1 MEGSGP
7 ALLSDV
13 AIFLIVIFGIPI
25 ALFSSLLRID
35 MEHARAM
42 EKRRREIRKQTRD
55 DQCNQA
61 PDMAGA
67 SNQGSTD
74 DDQ

>member
-1 MEGSGP
+1 MDGSGP

-35 MEHARAM
+35 MEHAREM

-67 SNQGSTD
+67 GNKGSTD

>member
-1 MEGSGP
+1 MGGSGP
-7 ALLSDV
+7 DLLGDV
-13 AIFLIVIFGIPI
+13 AIFLIVIFAIPI

-42 EKRRREIRKQTRD
+42 EKRRREIRNHTRN

-67 SNQGSTD
+67 SNQGNKD

>member
-13 AIFLIVIFGIPI
+13 AIFLIVIFAIPI
-25 ALFSSLLRID
+25 ALFCSLLRVD
-35 MEHARAM
+35 MEHAREM
-42 EKRRREIRKQTRD
+42 ERRRREIRKQTRN
-55 DQCNQA
+55 DQCNKT

-67 SNQGSTD
+67 SNQGSKD

>member
-1 MEGSGP
+1 MEGSDP
-7 ALLSDV
+7 ALFSDL
-13 AIFLIVIFGIPI
+13 AILMIVIFAIPI

-35 MEHARAM
+35 MEHAR
-42 EKRRREIRKQTRD
+42 EIRKQTRN

-67 SNQGSTD
+67 SNHGSTD

>member
-1 MEGSGP
+1 MEGSAP

-13 AIFLIVIFGIPI
+13 AIFLIVIFAIPI

-35 MEHARAM
+35 MEHAREM
-42 EKRRREIRKQTRD
+42 EKRRRETIN
-55 DQCNQA
+55 DQCNKA

-67 SNQGSTD
+67 SNQGNTD

>member
-13 AIFLIVIFGIPI
+13 AIFLIVIFAIPI

-35 MEHARAM
+35 MEHARDM
-42 EKRRREIRKQTRD
+42 EERRRQTNN
-55 DQCNQA
+55 DQCNKA
-61 PDMAGA
+61 PDMAGE
-67 SNQGSTD
+67 SDKGNTD
-74 DDQ
+74 DDR

>member
-1 MEGSGP
+1 MEGSDP

-13 AIFLIVIFGIPI
+13 AIFLIVIFAIPI

-35 MEHARAM
+35 MEHAR
-42 EKRRREIRKQTRD
+42 EIRKQTRN
-55 DQCNQA
+55 DQCSQA

-67 SNQGSTD
+67 SNQGSKD

>member
-13 AIFLIVIFGIPI
+13 AIFLIVIFAIPI

-35 MEHARAM
+35 MEHAREM
-42 EKRRREIRKQTRD
+42 EKRRRETNN

-61 PDMAGA
+61 PNMAGA
-67 SNQGSTD
+67 SDKGSTD

>member
-13 AIFLIVIFGIPI
+13 AIFLIVIFAIPI
-25 ALFSSLLRID
+25 ALFCSLLRID
-35 MEHARAM
+35 MEHAREM
-42 EKRRREIRKQTRD
+42 ENQRREIRKQTRN

-61 PDMAGA
+61 PDMASA
-67 SNQGSTD
+67 SYKGSTD

>member
-7 ALLSDV
+7 ALFSDL
-13 AIFLIVIFGIPI
+13 AIFLIVIFAIPI

-35 MEHARAM
+35 MEHARQMA
-42 EKRRREIRKQTRD
+42 KRRKANNDRR
-55 DQCNQA
+55 NQA

-67 SNQGSTD
+67 SNQGNTD

>member
-13 AIFLIVIFGIPI
+13 AIFLIVIFAIPI

-35 MEHARAM
+35 MEHAR
-42 EKRRREIRKQTRD
+42 EIRKQTRNG
-55 DQCNQA
+55 QCNQA

-67 SNQGSTD
+67 SNHGSTD

>member
-7 ALLSDV
+7 ALLGDV
-13 AIFLIVIFGIPI
+13 AIFLIVIFAIPI

-35 MEHARAM
+35 MEHARAL
-42 EKRRREIRKQTRD
+42 EKRRREIRKQTRT

-67 SNQGSTD
+67 SNHGSTD
-74 DDQ
+74 DD

>member
-35 MEHARAM
+35 MEHAREM
-42 EKRRREIRKQTRD
+42 EKRRREIRKQTRN
-55 DQCNQA
+55 DQCNKA

-67 SNQGSTD
+67 SSQGSAD

>member
-1 MEGSGP
+1 MEGSAP

-13 AIFLIVIFGIPI
+13 AIFLIVIFAIPI

-35 MEHARAM
+35 MEHARETA
-42 EKRRREIRKQTRD
+42 RRRKANN
-55 DQCNQA
+55 DQCNQV

-67 SNQGSTD
+67 SNQGSKD

>member
-13 AIFLIVIFGIPI
+13 AIFLIVIFAIPI

-35 MEHARAM
+35 MEHARDM
-42 EKRRREIRKQTRD
+42 EERRRQKNN

-67 SNQGSTD
+67 SNQGSKD

>member
-13 AIFLIVIFGIPI
+13 AIFLIVIFAIPI

-35 MEHARAM
+35 MEHAREM
-42 EKRRREIRKQTRD
+42 EKRRREIRKQTRN
-55 DQCNQA
+55 DQCNKA

-67 SNQGSTD
+67 SDKGSKD

>member
-1 MEGSGP
+1 MGGSGP
-7 ALLSDV
+7 ALVGDV
-13 AIFLIVIFGIPI
+13 AIFVIVIFAIPI

-35 MEHARAM
+35 MEHARETA
-42 EKRRREIRKQTRD
+42 RRRKANN

-67 SNQGSTD
+67 SDKGSTD